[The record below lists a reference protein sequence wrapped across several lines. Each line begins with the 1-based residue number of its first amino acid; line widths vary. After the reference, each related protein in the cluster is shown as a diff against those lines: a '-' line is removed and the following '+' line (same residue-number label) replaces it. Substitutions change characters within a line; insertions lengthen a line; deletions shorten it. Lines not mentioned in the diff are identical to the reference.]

1 TVIKKYIFNT
11 KINGIDK
18 LNSTLSTP
26 WIDLNRKAYISKDG
40 ESIIE
45 QQYII
50 KKSFLSFEDRQSEQY
65 KLLKKGFDKSFKR
78 LFLILS

>member
-1 TVIKKYIFNT
+1 IFNT

-18 LNSTLSTP
+18 LNSKLSTP
-26 WIDLNRKAYISKDG
+26 WIDLNRKAYIIKDG

-50 KKSFLSFEDRQSEQY
+50 KKSFLSFEDMQSEQY
-65 KLLKKGFDKSFKR
+65 KLLKK
-78 LFLILS
+78 

>member
-1 TVIKKYIFNT
+1 
-11 KINGIDK
+11 GIDK

-26 WIDLNRKAYISKDG
+26 WIELKRKEYISKDG

-50 KKSFLSFEDRQSEQY
+50 KKYFLSFEDRQSEQY
-65 KLLKKGFDKSFKR
+65 KLLKKVFDKSFKM
-78 LFLILS
+78 LFLILRYKNNF

>member
-1 TVIKKYIFNT
+1 M
-11 KINGIDK
+11 
-18 LNSTLSTP
+18 NSTLSTP

-78 LFLILS
+78 LFLILG